1 MNLTFMTIGKL
12 LLAVIVISGLALC
25 GCESDPILSPQ
36 VEETEET
43 GSYGNTNLPASGTQ
57 TTENAAKS
65 AQNNLSDSNR
75 AKATNPERF

>member
-1 MNLTFMTIGKL
+1 MNLTSMTIGKL
-12 LLAVIVISGLALC
+12 LLALIVISSLALC

-65 AQNNLSDSNR
+65 AQNSVSDSNR